1 MFEFCAAAPF
11 IISNKSKQEIK
22 IARNYGKII
31 GKVFQI
37 IDDVH
42 DYENK
47 SDEFINILNVITKDE
62 ALKKCHDYELKADSL
77 RKKIITNEK
86 NKMNDILSFIINRK

>member
-1 MFEFCAAAPF
+1 M
-11 IISNKSKQEIK
+11 SRK
-22 IARNYGKII
+22 YGKII
-31 GKVFQI
+31 GTVFQI

-47 SDEFINILNVITKDE
+47 DNEYINILNVMTKDDALEKCYRYEVE
-62 ALKKCHDYELKADSL
+62 ANSL
-77 RKKIITNEK
+77 REKLIPNKK